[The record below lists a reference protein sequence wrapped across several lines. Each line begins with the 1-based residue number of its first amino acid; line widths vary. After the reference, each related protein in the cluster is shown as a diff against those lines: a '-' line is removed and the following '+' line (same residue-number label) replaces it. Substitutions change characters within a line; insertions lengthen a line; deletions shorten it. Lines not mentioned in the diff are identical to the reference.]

1 MKVRYIQPADNEDG
15 FEEIIVSI
23 KEAIEIQKATAA
35 KANPNFTYENDKQ
48 AFIKTTGNKTEKE
61 IEIEIK
67 MIENELKNEAY
78 SNFYNLVLTEQIEI
92 IEHGEK

>member
-1 MKVRYIQPADNEDG
+1 
-15 FEEIIVSI
+15 
-23 KEAIEIQKATAA
+23 
-35 KANPNFTYENDKQ
+35 
-48 AFIKTTGNKTEKE
+48 
-61 IEIEIK
+61 